1 LEFASLEIDRSL
13 TSAALLRRL
22 IAVQLLTQMAEG
34 RPLRALVL
42 AFCWYYLSFFL
53 PAGEPKGRIFCSFT
67 AAGNAYSVPSGTV
80 PGDDVGGRDV
90 EFFYESGGGGPDG
103 VLLLSFRVLLV
114 KAEDYVVL
122 ILLFEV
128 LFVKCNPTAPY

>member
-67 AAGNAYSVPSGTV
+67 TAGSAYSVPSGVV
-80 PGDDVGGRDV
+80 PGDDVGGREVDL
-90 EFFYESGGGGPDG
+90 FYKSGGGGPDG
-103 VLLLSFRVLLV
+103 VLLLLFRVLLV

-122 ILLFEV
+122 TFLFEII
-128 LFVKCNPTAPY
+128 FCKM